1 MDLFD
6 KESGSLY
13 LTYDRFHNILHASRE
28 GEGTDGFLRHIHD
41 DVSLI
46 LQEGHD
52 PNVWFT
58 YFEFPD
64 KRDIPNLALK
74 DMSLFFEKT
83 TRAAERSNARCRYTV
98 NAADVIYCFKNGIVP
113 LTPQAEKS
121 VLCQQENYPL
131 PTDGFGNNTPQTN
144 VALPEYRSYM
154 AVETE
159 KGVVLFTNTSEGLRQ
174 RKAYEKYLE
183 LNFFNPSQLGGKFRY
198 WEIIASP
205 FDLKDK
211 VDCLSNLNSQSKDD
225 LFHEAYVD
233 PAILKQGHSI
243 REFDLTQSF
252 ENYTI
257 FCKRTDPNKTPYKD
271 LGDMTLK
278 ELYQFFTSMLRGKE
292 KGVVCTESL
301 GFPSNPQNKTFKIKR

>member
-113 LTPQAEKS
+113 LTPQAEKA
-121 VLCQQENYPL
+121 CCANRKTTPC
-131 PTDGFGNNTPQTN
+131 PQTASGTIPRKRMSHYLN
-144 VALPEYRSYM
+144 TAPIWLLKPKRSR
-154 AVETE
+154 AV
-159 KGVVLFTNTSEGLRQ
+159 
-174 RKAYEKYLE
+174 YKYLGR
-183 LNFFNPSQLGGKFRY
+183 S
-198 WEIIASP
+198 AT
-205 FDLKDK
+205 
-211 VDCLSNLNSQSKDD
+211 
-225 LFHEAYVD
+225 
-233 PAILKQGHSI
+233 
-243 REFDLTQSF
+243 TQS
-252 ENYTI
+252 
-257 FCKRTDPNKTPYKD
+257 
-271 LGDMTLK
+271 L
-278 ELYQFFTSMLRGKE
+278 
-292 KGVVCTESL
+292 
-301 GFPSNPQNKTFKIKR
+301 

>member
-98 NAADVIYCFKNGIVP
+98 NAAM
-113 LTPQAEKS
+113 S
-121 VLCQQENYPL
+121 
-131 PTDGFGNNTPQTN
+131 
-144 VALPEYRSYM
+144 S
-154 AVETE
+154 
-159 KGVVLFTNTSEGLRQ
+159 
-174 RKAYEKYLE
+174 
-183 LNFFNPSQLGGKFRY
+183 
-198 WEIIASP
+198 IAS
-205 FDLKDK
+205 KTA
-211 VDCLSNLNSQSKDD
+211 
-225 LFHEAYVD
+225 LF
-233 PAILKQGHSI
+233 P
-243 REFDLTQSF
+243 
-252 ENYTI
+252 
-257 FCKRTDPNKTPYKD
+257 
-271 LGDMTLK
+271 
-278 ELYQFFTSMLRGKE
+278 
-292 KGVVCTESL
+292 
-301 GFPSNPQNKTFKIKR
+301 

>member
-131 PTDGFGNNTPQTN
+131 PH
-144 VALPEYRSYM
+144 RR
-154 AVETE
+154 
-159 KGVVLFTNTSEGLRQ
+159 LREQ
-174 RKAYEKYLE
+174 Y
-183 LNFFNPSQLGGKFRY
+183 
-198 WEIIASP
+198 
-205 FDLKDK
+205 
-211 VDCLSNLNSQSKDD
+211 
-225 LFHEAYVD
+225 
-233 PAILKQGHSI
+233 PANECRI
-243 REFDLTQSF
+243 T
-252 ENYTI
+252 
-257 FCKRTDPNKTPYKD
+257 
-271 LGDMTLK
+271 
-278 ELYQFFTSMLRGKE
+278 
-292 KGVVCTESL
+292 
-301 GFPSNPQNKTFKIKR
+301 

>member
-174 RKAYEKYLE
+174 RKAYE
-183 LNFFNPSQLGGKFRY
+183 NT
-198 WEIIASP
+198 
-205 FDLKDK
+205 
-211 VDCLSNLNSQSKDD
+211 SN
-225 LFHEAYVD
+225 
-233 PAILKQGHSI
+233 
-243 REFDLTQSF
+243 
-252 ENYTI
+252 
-257 FCKRTDPNKTPYKD
+257 
-271 LGDMTLK
+271 
-278 ELYQFFTSMLRGKE
+278 
-292 KGVVCTESL
+292 
-301 GFPSNPQNKTFKIKR
+301 